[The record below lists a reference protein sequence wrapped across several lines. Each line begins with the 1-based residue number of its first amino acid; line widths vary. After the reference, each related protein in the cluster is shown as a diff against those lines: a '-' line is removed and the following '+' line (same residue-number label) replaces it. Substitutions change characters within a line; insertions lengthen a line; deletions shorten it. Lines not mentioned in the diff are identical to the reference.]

1 MAKKISI
8 TTRGGDKGESS
19 LYSGE
24 RLPKDSPRFMA
35 IGDVD
40 ELGAF
45 LGVAKLHA
53 KKPDA
58 FAGIVYIQ
66 KTLFILSAEI
76 ATTPERLGRL
86 KQRIDQA
93 ALAELDS
100 HCIGLEAKVDI
111 PPTFVLPG
119 ESLASAHLDCARAV
133 ARRCERRIVKLSTG
147 NLIQNDFLLAWIN
160 RLSDFL
166 FLLARYEA

>member
-1 MAKKISI
+1 MTKKISI

-53 KKPDA
+53 KKPDTSA
-58 FAGIVYIQ
+58 DIVYIQ
-66 KTLFILSAEI
+66 ETLFILSAEI
-76 ATTPERLGRL
+76 ATTPERLSRL
-86 KQRIDQA
+86 KRRIDQA
-93 ALAELDS
+93 TLAELDS
-100 HCIGLEAKVDI
+100 RCTKLEARVDI
-111 PPTFVLPG
+111 PPAFVLSG

-133 ARRCERRIVKLSTG
+133 ARRCERRIVKLSSD
-147 NLIQNDFLLAWIN
+147 NHFQNDFLLAWIN